1 MKAKSSGETINVNG
15 PDGPTSVLIFDRNKK
30 LSFRQKFQKFKVQT
44 KRKLFE
50 KRIKAEPHSIDE
62 VCEFL
67 TSVLKFTELP
77 KTDERYIEEYKATRV
92 SFLMQHKPELMGDFA
107 SMPELKDYTEEAYL
121 KHMEEFNLRKKVAEA
136 VPVELYD
143 IDLHMFRKVEG
154 DNESRISIEKTY
166 SMISGGASGT
176 SRYTKKFNKVYKRIY
191 KYYGV
196 TQVDID
202 NKSERYKD
210 LISTLSVH

>member
-44 KRKLFE
+44 KRKFFE

-77 KTDERYIEEYKATRV
+77 KTDERYIEEYKETRS
-92 SFLMQHKPELMGDFA
+92 SFIMQHKPELLGDFA
-107 SMPELKDYTEEAYL
+107 KMPDLKERTEEAYL
-121 KHMEEFNLRKKVAEA
+121 KYMEEFNLRKKVAEA
-136 VPVELYD
+136 VPVELFD

-154 DNESRISIEKTY
+154 DFWICNFSHVYALVFWRMAETY
-166 SMISGGASGT
+166 SSVSDYAGVSCDASVYAICSLITISYACDA
-176 SRYTKKFNKVYKRIY
+176 V
-191 KYYGV
+191 
-196 TQVDID
+196 
-202 NKSERYKD
+202 
-210 LISTLSVH
+210 

>member
-1 MKAKSSGETINVNG
+1 MKAKSSNETINVNG

-30 LSFRQKFQKFKVQT
+30 LSFGQTVQKFKVQT
-44 KRKLFE
+44 KRKFFE

-92 SFLMQHKPELMGDFA
+92 SFIMQHKPELMGDFA
-107 SMPELKDYTEEAYL
+107 RMPELKDYTEEAYL

-143 IDLHMFRKVEG
+143 IDLHIFRKVEG

-176 SRYTKKFNKVYKRIY
+176 PWYTKKFNKVYKRIS

-196 TQVDID
+196 TQADID
-202 NKSERYKD
+202 NKTERYKD
-210 LISTLSVH
+210 LLSTLSVH